1 VDEHDH
7 ELYNISAAC
16 NELLNL
22 RIIYCTMIRNLEHQI
37 RLSPVF
43 PAITEWK
50 CGTQLL
56 WNTELHCAIRGMAID
71 NIVRLKCKNVTAYFD
86 AARDHPRISPLNGH
100 VMWPGPTGPF
110 FGTGLKS

>member
-22 RIIYCTMIRNLEHQI
+22 RIISCTMIRNLEHQI

-56 WNTELHCAIRGMAID
+56 WNTELCD
-71 NIVRLKCKNVTAYFD
+71 S
-86 AARDHPRISPLNGH
+86 RDGH
-100 VMWPGPTGPF
+100 RQHREAQMQECNCTF
-110 FGTGLKS
+110 